1 MHESSTTGSNTHLS
15 YSLYSSI
22 FRSHTLI
29 DIALKTSLFDDFVV
43 FEFIFMLYFCPILI

>member
-1 MHESSTTGSNTHLS
+1 MHESSTTDEYSHLS
-15 YSLYSSI
+15 YSLYII